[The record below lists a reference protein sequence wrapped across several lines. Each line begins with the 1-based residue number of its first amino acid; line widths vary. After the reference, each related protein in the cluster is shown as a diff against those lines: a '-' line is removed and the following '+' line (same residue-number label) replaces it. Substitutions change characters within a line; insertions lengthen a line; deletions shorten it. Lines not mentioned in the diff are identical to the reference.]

1 MNETIKNLIGWWKL
15 KGQRETDPFVKFFF
29 FWVCFDAWVTA
40 KSGKDNDREKIAW
53 FEHNKNQLKDAW
65 GDILSSKTIS
75 WLNELR
81 TLSPIED
88 MRPGHGG
95 EKTCLVDVGNP
106 TEVIKFIYQIRCNL
120 FHGSKSPM
128 DRRDL
133 NLVELSA
140 RILEKWVVWSL
151 RRY

>member
-40 KSGKDNDREKIAW
+40 ESGKNNGGEKIAW
-53 FEHNKNQLKDAW
+53 FEHNGDQLKDTW

-88 MRPGHGG
+88 MRPGHRGD
-95 EKTCLVDVGNP
+95 KTYLVDVGNP

-120 FHGSKSPM
+120 FHGSKSPV
-128 DRRDL
+128 DRRDS

-140 RILEKWVVWSL
+140 RILEGWIVWAL
-151 RRY
+151 L